1 MRRSTLTQQ
10 SLVIIYFSVG
20 SEVGQKSEP
29 VSVLK
34 LLSDVNVIYGLLL
47 ISYTAAM
54 WSCIDPILEPELRR
68 KVNHFPQSFIFGRWS
83 QESTIMTLWHD
94 DGWKFSPVLWYDTL
108 FLVVW
113 IKSGVECTIISS
125 FICHLYH
132 ICSCRWQM
140 PRQDCEYYYPG
151 LTQQLNNM
159 LHFFH
164 QITEIL

>member
-83 QESTIMTLWHD
+83 QESTIMTW
-94 DGWKFSPVLWYDTL
+94 WRMKIFTSPLIWYSL
-108 FLVVW
+108 F
-113 IKSGVECTIISS
+113 
-125 FICHLYH
+125 
-132 ICSCRWQM
+132 CSMDWVRSWVH
-140 PRQDCEYYYPG
+140 Y
-151 LTQQLNNM
+151 
-159 LHFFH
+159 HFFFYLPL
-164 QITEIL
+164 ISYLLLSLANA